1 MINRREHDRGAAAVE
16 FALLVPILL
25 ALVFGIV
32 EFGRA
37 YYVQSTLAGAAREGV
52 RVMALTN
59 DWTQAMTAIE
69 AYDPTLTVTYPDGP
83 APPCPPGGGGTT
95 KVTVGFDFDFIAG
108 FIPGLPATLPLEGTG
123 TMRCNG

>member
-1 MINRREHDRGAAAVE
+1 MTEKRNDRGAAAVE
-16 FALLVPILL
+16 FALLLPILL

-37 YYVQSTLAGAAREGV
+37 YHIQSTLSGAAREGV

-59 DWTQAMTAIE
+59 NLGEATA
-69 AYDPTLTVTYPDGP
+69 AVTTYSPTLNPADLAVAATPCPSTGGGSTRVTVTYTFTSLTGWIPMGP
-83 APPCPPGGGGTT
+83 TMT
-95 KVTVGFDFDFIAG
+95 
-108 FIPGLPATLPLEGTG
+108 GTG